1 MSRILGNAAAAR
13 LHSVHEILSHV
24 LNVRR
29 IRVVDEHVALI
40 VDHLVHHIAFAVVFG
55 VLRLLGLNVCPLG
68 QGLGVVAF
76 SAALHMGACAA
87 RL

>member
-24 LNVRR
+24 LDVRR

-40 VDHLVHHIAFAVVFG
+40 VDHLVHHIAFAVVFS